1 MATLF
6 LVKFAVYTY
15 VTKYNK
21 LIKLCITNKLE
32 FQLQFREM
40 NLESIVM
47 YNALRNFKNSLKM
60 VTNI

>member
-6 LVKFAVYTY
+6 LVKFAIYSY
-15 VTKYNK
+15 VIKYNK